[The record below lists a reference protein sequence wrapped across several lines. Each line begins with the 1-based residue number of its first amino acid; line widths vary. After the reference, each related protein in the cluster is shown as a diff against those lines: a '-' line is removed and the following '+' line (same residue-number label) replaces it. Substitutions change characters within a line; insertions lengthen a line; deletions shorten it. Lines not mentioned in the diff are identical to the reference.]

1 MTPEAFMNPNMG
13 VLPFEMFRSFAPVFA
28 KHGPLM
34 PWRPPCDIF
43 ETEKEIVLK
52 MELPEMR
59 REQIRVT
66 FENNVLTLRGE
77 RKLEETVSPENFHC
91 IERKYGEFMRV
102 FSMPALV
109 EGSKVAAS
117 FREGVLT
124 LKLPKNAAPTAAPV
138 VVKVL

>member
-28 KHGPLM
+28 KHEPLLA
-34 PWRPPCDIF
+34 WCPPCDIF
-43 ETEKEIVLK
+43 ETDREIVLK

-59 REQIRVT
+59 KEQIRVT
-66 FENNVLTLRGE
+66 LENNVLTLHGE
-77 RKLEETVSPENFHC
+77 RKLEETVSRENFHR
-91 IERKYGEFMRV
+91 IERNYGEFMRV

-109 EGSKVAAS
+109 EGNKVAAS

-124 LKLPKNAAPTAAPV
+124 VKLPKIRAATAAPV
-138 VVKVL
+138 EVKVA